1 LGWYEGVVILGARA
15 GFLRIVWDED
25 NTFADIRDAP
35 STIKLRKG
43 KTKAAALKKEN
54 TTKKKPAAAQQKKQ
68 KQTKTKQRR
77 SAATMSAGQ
86 AYQAE
91 VPTEGDIVEVFLAQ
105 RGEWIAGTIGRTKGS
120 GRRALHDF
128 TSTTGSVNDSVNKF
142 YNLHSVEWRLVQRA
156 TKSKL
161 MKTKQENKV
170 SKKRGRTAAVAKKEE
185 VVLSA
190 PRPTKTQIGTTAQ
203 TVARTAGAKR
213 ARRHAPPPQT
223 AAAAAKKKIAI
234 TASAAGAA
242 APVSRKIGTVA
253 ASDPTAAFTAAMA
266 RLYARSDIGDV
277 LSVWGGLVADSVGK
291 SRGIAALK
299 SKKKIQMKKAQILS
313 ARRAVADRAK
323 SDAAW
328 DRRLADSAGST
339 RTSSKVVDSNAMDAA
354 KRRMGVLRAEHARIA
369 TI

>member
-1 LGWYEGVVILGARA
+1 MSGARP

-43 KTKAAALKKEN
+43 KTTVAASKKET
-54 TTKKKPAAAQQKKQ
+54 TTKKKLTAAQQKKQ

-77 SAATMSAGQ
+77 SAATMSAVQ

-156 TKSKL
+156 TKPKL
-161 MKTKQENKV
+161 MKTKQEKKV
-170 SKKRGRTAAVAKKEE
+170 SKKRGRTAAAAKKEE

-299 SKKKIQMKKAQILS
+299 SKKKTKMKKAQILS
-313 ARRAVADRAK
+313 ARRAVADRVK

-328 DRRLADSAGST
+328 DSRLADSAGST